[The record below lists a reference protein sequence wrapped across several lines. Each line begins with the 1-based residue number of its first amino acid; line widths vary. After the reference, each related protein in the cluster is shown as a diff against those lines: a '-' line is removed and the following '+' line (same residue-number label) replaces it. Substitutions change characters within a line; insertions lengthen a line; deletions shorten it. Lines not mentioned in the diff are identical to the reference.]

1 MSSRPALDPV
11 NEPPALGIC
20 LEELGYP
27 HPVAFLPVQND
38 LQQLAMAYMDVPP
51 TAEPN
56 RMTVVLFH
64 GKAFGGYY
72 FEHEPPASR
81 TASGGPRQHD
91 Q

>member
-1 MSSRPALDPV
+1 M